1 VTPRSARVLLLC
13 LAGLMPAAT
22 AAQDDAFRRPGAP
35 PAETTEPPESDAV
48 PPPPGDALYQM
59 VPVPDRN
66 RIMDAL
72 GVKDDPLNPYPQ
84 STLKGD
90 RPVFDDWYV
99 QLSLVLDSVVEPR
112 SVPVPADVVAANQT
126 GENDSFGRPR
136 QFAIAETLIPTLS
149 IIKGDTTFKPPDFE
163 FRFTP
168 AANYNFTQVEE
179 DGLINIDPTRGEVRN
194 DGFVG
199 IQEAFIDTH
208 LRDVSARY
216 DFDSVRAGIQPFNAD
231 FRGFLFQDDQ
241 LGLRFYGDRD
251 NNRFQYNLAFFRPI
265 EKDTNSGLNDLS
277 QPLRRDDI
285 GIADLFVQDL
295 PVPGFTSEFSVVQ
308 NIDRE
313 SAFYFDKDGFLTRPA
328 AIGAENPHKY
338 NVTYLGFNGDGH
350 FGWLN
355 LTHSFYYALGNDD
368 LSEFSQEKALIRAWF
383 FAAEPSID
391 IDWLRLRGSFAYASG
406 DHDPFGRTETG
417 FDSILENPQFAGAD
431 TSYWIRQAIP
441 LIGGGGVALSGSN
454 ALLPALRSSESE
466 GQSNFINPGLVLI
479 GAGFDADILPEL
491 RFAANL
497 NHLNFQDTS
506 VLEALREQSP
516 IHDEIG
522 WDLSGAFTL
531 RPFDTQ
537 NVVMRLSAAM
547 LLPGRGFDD
556 LYTSE
561 PANHYYYSV
570 LSNIV
575 LSY

>member
-1 VTPRSARVLLLC
+1 MFRTVALAC
-13 LAGLMPAAT
+13 LAGLVPLQA
-22 AAQDDAFRRPGAP
+22 AAQDDNFRRPGEPAPEAAP
-35 PAETTEPPESDAV
+35 PADSTAV
-48 PPPPGDALYQM
+48 PPPPGDAEYQM
-59 VPVPDRN
+59 VPVPDRS
-66 RIMDAL
+66 RIIDAL
-72 GVKDDPLNPYPQ
+72 GGKDNPLNPYQQ
-84 STLKGD
+84 STIKGD

-99 QLSLVLDSVVEPR
+99 QLSAVLDSVVEPR
-112 SVPVPADVVAANQT
+112 SVPVPTDITTANQT

-136 QFAIAETLIPTLS
+136 QVAIAETFIPTLS

-168 AANYNFTQVEE
+168 AVNYNFTQVEE
-179 DGLINIDPTRGEVRN
+179 DGLINIDPNRGEVRN
-194 DGFVG
+194 DSFVG
-199 IQEAFIDTH
+199 IQEAFIETH

-216 DFDSVRAGIQPFNAD
+216 DFDSVRAGVQPFNAD

-241 LGLRFYGDRD
+241 LGLRFFGDRD
-251 NNRFQYNLAFFRPI
+251 NNRFQYNLAIFRQI

-277 QPLRRDDI
+277 QPLRRDT
-285 GIADLFVQDL
+285 IAIANLYIQDL
-295 PVPGFTSEFSVVQ
+295 PIQGFTSEFSVVQ

-313 SAFYFDKDGFLTRPA
+313 SAFYYDKDGFLTRPA

-350 FGWLN
+350 FGPIN

-368 LSEFSQEKALIRAWF
+368 LSEFSQQKALIRAWF

-391 IDWLRLRGSFAYASG
+391 FDWLRLRGSFAYASG
-406 DHDPFGRTETG
+406 DHDPYGRTESG
-417 FDSILENPQFAGAD
+417 FDAIQENPQFAGAD

-441 LIGGGGVALSGSN
+441 LIGGGGVSLSGRN
-454 ALLPALRSSESE
+454 ALLPALRSSEDE

-479 GAGFDADILPEL
+479 GAGADVDILPEL

-497 NHLNFQDTS
+497 NHLNFQDTA

-516 IHDEIG
+516 IHNEIG
-522 WDLSGAFTL
+522 WDLSGAFTW

-537 NVVMRLSAAM
+537 NVVLRLSAAM

-561 PANHYYYSV
+561 PANHYYYSM

-575 LSY
+575 LRY